1 MGYPKARRLEVFAGG
16 TGLWR
21 KAVSFEMKKE
31 AMLLL
36 PKMMFAENLVI
47 VSPSQP

>member
-1 MGYPKARRLEVFAGG
+1 M
-16 TGLWR
+16 WR
-21 KAVSFEMKKE
+21 KAAWFEMKKG

-36 PKMMFAENLVI
+36 PKMMFAENLSI